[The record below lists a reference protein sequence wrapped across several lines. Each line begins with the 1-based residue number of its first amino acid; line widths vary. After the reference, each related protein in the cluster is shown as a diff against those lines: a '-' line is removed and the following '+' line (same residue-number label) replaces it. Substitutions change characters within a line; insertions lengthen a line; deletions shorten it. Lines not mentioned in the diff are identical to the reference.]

1 MKLSLLV
8 VSGTGF
14 IVLPG
19 AQDLNLIPRHYTV
32 YSQLQL

>member
-19 AQDLNLIPRHYTV
+19 AQDLNLVQRLYTD
-32 YSQLQL
+32 YRQTQL